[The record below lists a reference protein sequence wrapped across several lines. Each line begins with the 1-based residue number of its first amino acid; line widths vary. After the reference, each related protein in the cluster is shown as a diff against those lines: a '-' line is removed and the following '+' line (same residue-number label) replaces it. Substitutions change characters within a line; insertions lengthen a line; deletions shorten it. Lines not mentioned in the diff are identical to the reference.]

1 MKAPLRGEIAL
12 PLHIFSG
19 TDRRPGLRQC
29 LRQCLRTWLAGV
41 VPKERFRPMS
51 DSPDAV
57 STVRCASCG
66 TRGCA
71 GPSGEYPTICPTAH
85 PSAAQIAV
93 LAEARERYD
102 DGRVRKTAQT
112 AAWVEKAGYCRWT
125 RLGETAEFA
134 RRMGYRRIGIAS
146 CSGLRRE
153 ALVVTRFLEQCGFE
167 VQAVICKAGAV
178 PKEHVGVPAE
188 AQFRPGALES
198 MCNPVGQA
206 YLLAA
211 AGCDFNVVLGLCV
224 GHDTL
229 FLEHSFRKGVPA
241 TVLVAKDRVTGHS
254 PCAAIYGAEGY
265 FQARLAEH
273 HQANT
278 GTGPLHKGEKA

>member
-1 MKAPLRGEIAL
+1 MN
-12 PLHIFSG
+12 
-19 TDRRPGLRQC
+19 
-29 LRQCLRTWLAGV
+29 
-41 VPKERFRPMS
+41 
-51 DSPDAV
+51 
-57 STVRCASCG
+57 CARCG
-66 TRGCA
+66 TTGCS
-71 GPSGEYPTICPTAH
+71 GPSGAYPVECPTGN
-85 PSAAQIAV
+85 PSAEQSAA

-102 DGRVRKTAQT
+102 DGRVRASAQA
-112 AAWVEKAGYCRWT
+112 AAWVEKTGYCRWT

-134 RRMGYRRIGIAS
+134 RRVGYRRIGIAS

-153 ALVVTRFLEQCGFE
+153 ALTVSRFFEQCGFE

-178 PKEHVGVPAE
+178 PKDDIGVPGD
-188 AQFRPGALES
+188 AQFRPGTRES

-211 AGCDFNVVLGLCV
+211 AGCQFNVVLGLCV

-254 PCAAIYGAEGY
+254 PCAAVYGAEGY
-265 FQARLAEH
+265 FRARLAEH
-273 HQANT
+273 YRA
-278 GTGPLHKGEKA
+278 GEEETR